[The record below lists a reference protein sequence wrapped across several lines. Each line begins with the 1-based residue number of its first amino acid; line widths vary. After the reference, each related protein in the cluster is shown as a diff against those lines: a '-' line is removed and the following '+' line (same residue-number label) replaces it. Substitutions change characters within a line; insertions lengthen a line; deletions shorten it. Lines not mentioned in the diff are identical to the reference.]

1 MRTLVGAVVGALV
14 VAGGAGAYN
23 AAVTPAQ
30 FSSLKHQVQTLQGKV
45 SALQGRV
52 SSLESSAN
60 QGAQDSSTVA
70 CLKKNW
76 NAIEIWGSDT
86 YAINSAKYDSSQV
99 SQLQQDS
106 IVMVPTATATQ
117 C

>member
-1 MRTLVGAVVGALV
+1 VRTFVGAVVGALV
-14 VAGGAGAYN
+14 VAAGAGAYN
-23 AAVTPAQ
+23 AAVTPSQ
-30 FSSLKHQVQTLQGKV
+30 FSALKHQVQALQGKV

-52 SSLESSAN
+52 SSLESSVS
-60 QGAQDSSTVA
+60 QTSQDASTVA

-76 NAIEIWGSDT
+76 NAITIWSWDT
-86 YAINSAKYDSSQV
+86 YAINSNKYDSSQ
-99 SQLQQDS
+99 LNGLPDDS